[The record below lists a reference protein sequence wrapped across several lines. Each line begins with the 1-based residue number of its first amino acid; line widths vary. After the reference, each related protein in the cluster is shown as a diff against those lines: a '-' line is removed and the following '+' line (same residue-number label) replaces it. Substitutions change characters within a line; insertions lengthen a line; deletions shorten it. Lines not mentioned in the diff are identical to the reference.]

1 MSSFKNSLSYDEL
14 FKMDNFLEIEL
25 FKYIFKNLSND
36 CLLNDF
42 LALFTACQ
50 AGISIHISLHYVLI
64 IGTLYMSMSRFA
76 QWIEP
81 VYQQPLLRFF
91 L

>member
-1 MSSFKNSLSYDEL
+1 
-14 FKMDNFLEIEL
+14 
-25 FKYIFKNLSND
+25 
-36 CLLNDF
+36 
-42 LALFTACQ
+42 
-50 AGISIHISLHYVLI
+50 LHYVLI